1 MITWTRSLLKYPGGK
16 YALLDAIDDA
26 LPRQSID
33 VYAEPFLG
41 GASVALNIGRRFP
54 EMLLNDANV
63 DVINFWEQI
72 SKNPKVVLK
81 ALEKKVQTNQTL
93 KSEEVYINCRNA
105 FNAKLNGPA
114 VRAAEFYYLNKQGFN
129 GLIRYNLKGEFNVPF
144 GKYKTLPNLKVE
156 HLQEVSEILNGNVS
170 FYSTD
175 WKHFIDGAV
184 SRAINDGKSVF
195 LYIDPPYIPLTKTS
209 NFTCY
214 WKPFGIEEHQR
225 LREKLDKL
233 TEIGILW
240 MLSNSKTRAT
250 EEIFDGY
257 NFFEVKA
264 PRNISCKGNGRGTVK
279 EYIITNYHR

>member
-16 YALLDAIDDA
+16 YALLDSIDDA

-33 VYAEPFLG
+33 VYGEPFLG

-72 SKNPKVVLK
+72 SKNPKMVLK
-81 ALEKKVQTNQTL
+81 ALEKLNKLNETS
-93 KSEEVYINCRNA
+93 KSEDVYKECKSA
-105 FNAKLNGPA
+105 FNSKSNGPIT
-114 VRAAEFYYLNKQGFN
+114 RAAEFYYLNKQGFN
-129 GLIRYNLKGEFNVPF
+129 GLIRYNQKGEFNVPY
-144 GKYKTLPNLKVE
+144 GKYKKLPNLNIE
-156 HLQEVSEILNGNVS
+156 HLQEVSEILNGNVA

-175 WKHFIDGAV
+175 WKAFIDGAV
-184 SRAINDGKSVF
+184 SRATRDGKSVF

-214 WKPFGIEEHQR
+214 WKPFGLEEHKK
-225 LREKLDKL
+225 LRDKLDKL
-233 TEIGILW
+233 TEIGVLW
-240 MLSNSKTRAT
+240 MLSNSKTKDT

-257 NFFEVKA
+257 NFIEVKA
-264 PRNISCKGNGRGTVK
+264 PRNISCKGNGRGSVQ
-279 EYIITNYHR
+279 EYIITNYYR